1 MNAKAHCACTEIKT
15 TIKVMPKSK
24 LNKKY
29 NYNNGALKNLMLML
43 LPHQWKSIEF
53 GFGFIQQK
61 CDYIYRKRWTKEK
74 NIMISIYKMEIY
86 IHGTFDYCFAA
97 VRFGVNDI
105 RKWAMQWI
113 ARRENFNFCE
123 RCVYQMSIC
132 RFKHIV
138 SIAITIT
145 IKKNW
150 DRWLWDWWSSWNLA
164 HSNTLYE
171 MASIKEGFH
180 YSVTF
185 SDWNY

>member
-1 MNAKAHCACTEIKT
+1 MKNQSDKCARGIYECKSTLCMYGNKNNNKSNAKKQTE
-15 TIKVMPKSK
+15 
-24 LNKKY
+24 KKY
-29 NYNNGALKNLMLML
+29 NYNNGAFKNLMLML
-43 LPHQWKSIEF
+43 LPHQWYPIEFGF

-113 ARRENFNFCE
+113 ARRENFNFCK

-138 SIAITIT
+138 SIAII
-145 IKKNW
+145 
-150 DRWLWDWWSSWNLA
+150 
-164 HSNTLYE
+164 
-171 MASIKEGFH
+171 
-180 YSVTF
+180 
-185 SDWNY
+185 